1 MDRLCELGSKWS
13 IIGESVFQL
22 VVEQVEPVE
31 DRIWVEGIGR
41 LLALPKAIANG
52 IVRASVA
59 MVSPKMEELGAVF
72 LCDHPYMDGVIG
84 VFCRFRSIA
93 HGAVG
98 SGLGFVE
105 MLFENEGRFGQPV
118 DIKLEIIEIGRAHV

>member
-1 MDRLCELGSKWS
+1 M
-13 IIGESVFQL
+13 
-22 VVEQVEPVE
+22 
-31 DRIWVEGIGR
+31 WVRVIGR
-41 LLALPKAIANG
+41 LRARPQAIANG

-72 LCDHPYMDGVIG
+72 LCDHPDMDGVIG

-93 HGAVG
+93 HGTVG

-105 MLFENEGRFGQPV
+105 MLFENEGRFGLPV
-118 DIKLEIIEIGRAHV
+118 DLKIGRASGRERVWQYV